1 MPFAFHKWFRLF
13 GRFPLYGVKQGGVLP
28 PILFS
33 VYIDELLKR
42 LKESEY
48 GCYIGNTYFGAL
60 SNADDVTLLC
70 PTSNNVSNDRVVDNI
85 TFDNHIIDNIE
96 NSKHLGNTNTIGKH
110 STKKSI
116 RPKKINH

>member
-1 MPFAFHKWFRLF
+1 MPFAFHKLFRLF
-13 GRFPLYGVKQGGVLP
+13 GRFPLYGVKQGRVLP

-60 SNADDVTLLC
+60 LNADDVTIMSYIQQC
-70 PTSNNVSNDRVVDNI
+70 I
-85 TFDNHIIDNIE
+85 
-96 NSKHLGNTNTIGKH
+96 
-110 STKKSI
+110 
-116 RPKKINH
+116 